1 VIAHLPDTGETGAL
15 AVPAHA
21 VPILAWRSG
30 YIQSVHPEDLYE
42 AAKAAQVVINL
53 VPRVGDHVVEN
64 TPIAWWWPDESA
76 HAGARV
82 TERLGEH
89 LIGAILVGGERTLLQ
104 DAAFGMRQLVDIA
117 LKALSPAINDPYTAV
132 MSVERLTALLAALAP
147 RRLGDIVLHDP
158 EGPSRVVARFPTFAD
173 YVDLA
178 IGQIRRYGASEPQVV
193 YALLRLLRVAGAQTR
208 DSYRRQVLAIHAR
221 LLLADAERTICQPAD
236 LAPLQSEGETL
247 IQALAG

>member
-1 VIAHLPDTGETGAL
+1 MIAHLPDTGETGAL
-15 AVPAHA
+15 AVPAQA

-30 YIQSVHPEDLYE
+30 YIQAVHPEDLYE
-42 AAKAAQVVINL
+42 ARQGSRGRVNL

-89 LIGAILVGGERTLLQ
+89 LIAALLVGGERTLLQ
-104 DAAFGMRQLVDIA
+104 DAAFGIRQLVDIA
-117 LKALSPAINDPYTAV
+117 LKALSPAVNDPYTAV

-158 EGPSRVVARFPTFAD
+158 EGPPRVVARFPTFAD

-178 IGQIRRYGASEPQVV
+178 IDQIRRYGRN
-193 YALLRLLRVAGAQTR
+193 ALKSLV
-208 DSYRRQVLAIHAR
+208 
-221 LLLADAERTICQPAD
+221 
-236 LAPLQSEGETL
+236 
-247 IQALAG
+247 